1 MNAQLRIV
9 LLIAV
14 CVYFFSI
21 FYFLRKK
28 SLALKYTLLWLF
40 WGLMMLMV
48 LIFPRLLEVMISWF
62 GIYSPVNGIFAVVLF
77 GVLVILISLTSIV
90 SKQSEKIRT
99 LIQYNAELEKRVRE
113 LEKEF
118 WR

>member
-1 MNAQLRIV
+1 MNIQLRIV

-40 WGLMMLMV
+40 WGLMMLVV
-48 LIFPRLLEVMISWF
+48 LVFPGLLDIAVGWL

-90 SKQSEKIRT
+90 SKQSEKIRI
-99 LIQYNAELEKRVRE
+99 LIQYNAELEKRVRD
-113 LEKEF
+113 LEGD
-118 WR
+118 R